1 MGTHPVLPEEKL
13 NFFTKFSRKGS
24 VEAVKGSRFHSLPP
38 EPLQLVLCHGP
49 EAEVYRANSCSLR
62 TIILDAPKDVFTFMP
77 YEALWTFSWM
87 LFLTLYTTATLDQV
101 LTHALSEQVFFYVFR
116 CSVLK
121 VLSMLSPLMTFEE
134 FCGYHCLINVLKL
147 KLNKT
152 FYLILF

>member
-1 MGTHPVLPEEKL
+1 M
-13 NFFTKFSRKGS
+13 
-24 VEAVKGSRFHSLPP
+24 
-38 EPLQLVLCHGP
+38 
-49 EAEVYRANSCSLR
+49 
-62 TIILDAPKDVFTFMP
+62 DAPKDVFTFMP
-77 YEALWTFSWM
+77 YEALWTFSRM
-87 LFLTLYTTATLDQV
+87 LFLTLFTTATLDQV
-101 LTHALSEQVFFYVFR
+101 LTHALSDQVFFYVFR